1 MARTIAE
8 IKAQIAETF
17 ISQDAIRAGYGLQSK
32 QPFEKVFSP
41 VSVESLMFYVVASCV
56 WLVEKMFDNHKE
68 EIDARIEA
76 LRPHT
81 LRWYVSKTLAYMK
94 DKDLVMTNG
103 VVSADYYDTT
113 GMTDAEIEKAQVVK
127 YAVATEDNTHVTIKV
142 ATRGNN
148 GQPTPL
154 EERDLAGLKYYL
166 SQIKDA
172 GVAVRVRN
180 DPADDMRV
188 ELLVLYD
195 PAVLTVETKGAPDA
209 NGYSEIKLT
218 KDGTDVIKAAV
229 SDVISHL
236 PFNGEYRNSDLMA
249 ALQSIEGVRVA
260 DIVNVEVAVGGSGA
274 YNKVLGYRRPDSG
287 YYALS
292 SLTVKGRAYQIVE

>member
-8 IKAQIAETF
+8 IKAQIAEAF
-17 ISQDAIRAGYGLQSK
+17 ISQDAIRAGYGLQPK

-103 VVSADYYDTT
+103 IVSADYYDTT

-249 ALQSIEGVRVA
+249 ALQGIEGVRVA

-287 YYALS
+287 YYALK